1 MEKTSDVSDKLK
13 EHLKEKIL
21 EIKTPRER
29 RIFLRVKKE
38 AFRESIEYVVNDLG
52 FKHLSTITGVDV
64 GSEIEIL
71 YHLVLNDAVVLN
83 LGFSVPKENPTT
95 RTITDLLPSAVLYER
110 EVYEMLGVNFE
121 GHPNLIPLLL
131 PEGWPKGVYP
141 LRKEE
146 KFEELRKIAL
156 ET

>member
-1 MEKTSDVSDKLK
+1 LEKTSDVSDKLK

>member
-1 MEKTSDVSDKLK
+1 
-13 EHLKEKIL
+13 
-21 EIKTPRER
+21 
-29 RIFLRVKKE
+29 
-38 AFRESIEYVVNDLG
+38 
-52 FKHLSTITGVDV
+52 
-64 GSEIEIL
+64 
-71 YHLVLNDAVVLN
+71 VLNDAVILT